1 MTLAKFE
8 IAVLQD
14 GVGKDDREWFPKW
27 LRRYAVNF
35 RGGLLAELPINR
47 NAVITFSKSL
57 LKNGAPAWQRLQA
70 VRALE
75 CYRDRVLQRSEPD
88 LTDVNLTLS
97 QLAKRERNIDVD
109 APPTAEELEKLR
121 GNINRG
127 EPPLIQTMRGE
138 LRVLHYSMDTERAYV
153 RWVKRFCGHVGSQ
166 DLEQF
171 NELDIGD
178 FLTTLAVSSN
188 VSPSTQNQA
197 QSALLFVYQ
206 CVIGKKLGFLN
217 AVRARQTDS
226 IPVWFSQGE
235 IQRLLEHFV
244 GEHRLMFLLIY
255 GAGLR
260 HKECRRL
267 RIKDIC
273 FDEQHIVVRDGK
285 GAKDRITF
293 LPKQAIPELQRQIA
307 VAKRFHEI
315 DVEQG
320 FAQVHLPYALAK
332 KYPNACRE
340 LAWKWVFPSRQRSRD
355 KRSGIVWRH
364 HVGEEQ
370 FAKAFKRALR
380 LSGINKNGV
389 PHSLRHS
396 FATHLIESGT
406 DIQTVQKL
414 MGHKD
419 VKTTMGYIHVDKKL
433 GVTLHS
439 PIDKLQP
446 AAVSRD
452 SA

>member
-1 MTLAKFE
+1 M
-8 IAVLQD
+8 
-14 GVGKDDREWFPKW
+14 
-27 LRRYAVNF
+27 NF
-35 RGGLLAELPINR
+35 RNGLAINLPINR
-47 NAVITFSKSL
+47 NSVVKFSQSL

-88 LTDVNLTLS
+88 LTDVILTLT
-97 QLAKRERNIDVD
+97 QLARRERNVDVH
-109 APPTAEELEKLR
+109 APPTAEELKKLQ
-121 GNINRG
+121 GNLNKG
-127 EPPLIQTMRGE
+127 ESPWIQTMRSE

-153 RWVKRFCGHVGSQ
+153 RWVKRFSKHVGSES
-166 DLEQF
+166 LEQF
-171 NELDIGD
+171 DEQDIGD
-178 FLTTLAVSSN
+178 FLTTLAVEGS

-197 QSALLFVYQ
+197 QSSLLFVFQ

-217 AVRARQTDS
+217 AVRARKTES
-226 IPVWFSQGE
+226 IPVWFSRSE
-235 IQRLLEHFV
+235 IEKLLEHFV

-267 RIKDIC
+267 RVKDIC

-293 LPKQAIPELQRQIA
+293 LPTQAVSELKRQIS
-307 VAKRFHEI
+307 VAKYFHEM

-320 FAQVHLPYALAK
+320 FAQVYMPYALSK

-340 LAWKWVFPSRQRSRD
+340 LAWKWIFPSRQRSRD
-355 KRSGIVWRH
+355 KRSGIAWRH
-364 HVGEEQ
+364 HIGAEQ
-370 FAKAFKRALR
+370 FTTTFKRALR
-380 LSGINKNGV
+380 LSEILKNGV

-396 FATHLIESGT
+396 FATHMIEGGA

-419 VKTTMGYIHVDKKL
+419 VKTTLGYVHVTEKL
-433 GVTLHS
+433 GVTIHS
-439 PIDKLQP
+439 PIDV
-446 AAVSRD
+446 ACGN
-452 SA
+452 